1 MRLGVETIQNII
13 PAFKHLDMHFL
24 GALQNLTPISE
35 NGIFFMKLLIANR
48 GEIAVRIMRAAAE
61 TGIEAVA
68 VYSED
73 DAASLH
79 IKRATEAHPLSGR
92 GAASYLD
99 IEQILDIAKG
109 QNCDAIHPGYGFL
122 SENPEF
128 AKRCEEEGITFVGPR
143 VETLAILGEKARA
156 LSLAK
161 EIGIP
166 VLPGMPGPV
175 SKDQAKEFLISL
187 GKDGAMMIKASA
199 GGGGRGM
206 RPVFSVDEVEEAYT
220 RCRSEAKQAFGNDEL
235 YVEALMKE
243 ARHIEVQIVGDG
255 TGEVV
260 HLYERECTLQRRHQ
274 KLLEIAPCPG
284 LSQVLREKIT
294 ADAVKMAGA
303 LRYRNVGTFEFLVA
317 ADAAKDDAAYA
328 FIEANARLQVEHTVT
343 EEVTDM
349 DIVKIQLQLAA
360 GKTLADIG
368 LLQSTIAPP
377 RGFAIQARVNMETMG
392 KDGMS
397 RPAGGVLS
405 IFEVPTGRGIRTD
418 TCGFAGFRSN
428 PNFDSLLAKV
438 ICHSSSSDFRDAVNR
453 TYRALCEFKI
463 EGVSTNIPFLQNLL
477 QHEDFKSNRVTTDFV
492 QDHIEELVGTQ
503 DAEHQKLFF
512 GQPEKKARA
521 GAVVDAND
529 PLAVLSFGKSDT
541 TMDMPATV
549 DTELRTPQTYDME
562 GLDDTVVVKSV
573 MQGTIVS
580 VDVGEGDLVN
590 EGQQLLVMNSM
601 KMEHV
606 IRATAAGLIVRL
618 GIEPGDTVFEDH
630 PLVYIQEQD
639 VDVLQEGEQAEFD
652 PAYIRPDLAELLD
665 RKAVTRD
672 TARPG
677 KVEKRAQRGQRTA
690 LINIADICDPDTYL
704 EYGSLAIAAQRQRR
718 TIEDL
723 VQNTPADGLIAGIGS
738 VNGDLFEPEKSRCAI
753 LSYDYMVLAGT
764 QGMQNHKKK
773 DRLFELAEKWRL
785 PLVFFTEGGGGRPGD
800 TDQLGVS
807 GLDCMA
813 FHLFGRLSGLVPLVG
828 INSGRCFAGNAAIL
842 GCCDVVIA
850 TENSSIGMGGPAMI
864 EGGGLGVFHPEAVGP
879 MKIQV
884 PNGVVDIAVKDE
896 AEAVAAA
903 KKYLSY
909 FQGPV
914 KDWECADQNMLR
926 HIIPENRLRIYDT
939 RAVIETLADK
949 DSVLELR
956 RYWGLGMV
964 TAFARIEGRPV
975 GIIAN
980 NPVHLAGAID
990 SPAADK
996 AARFMQLC
1004 DAYDIPI
1011 LFLCDTPGIMVG
1023 PEVEKTALV
1032 RHCCRMFVTGA
1043 SITVP
1048 YFTIILRK
1056 SYGLG
1061 AQAMGGGS
1069 HKAPLFVV
1077 SWPTGEFGGMG
1088 LEGAVKL
1095 GYRKELAAI
1104 EDPEERKALYE
1115 QMVARAYEHGKAI
1128 SAASYFEI
1136 DDVIDPALS
1145 RHWITR
1151 ALLSV
1156 PKPPAREG
1164 KKRPCVDTW

>member
-1 MRLGVETIQNII
+1 
-13 PAFKHLDMHFL
+13 
-24 GALQNLTPISE
+24 
-35 NGIFFMKLLIANR
+35 MKLLIANR
-48 GEIAVRIMRAAAE
+48 GEIAVRIIRAAAE
-61 TGIEAVA
+61 SGIGTVA

-73 DAASLH
+73 DTHSLH
-79 IKRATEAHPLSGR
+79 TKRADQAHPLSGI
-92 GAASYLD
+92 GAGAYLD
-99 IEQILDIAKG
+99 MKQIVNIAKNQG
-109 QNCDAIHPGYGFL
+109 CDAIHPGYGFL
-122 SENPEF
+122 SENPDF
-128 AKRCEEEGITFVGPR
+128 ARRCEEEGILFVGPR
-143 VETLAILGEKARA
+143 VETLEIFGNKAKALTLAEKN
-156 LSLAK
+156 
-161 EIGIP
+161 GVP
-166 VLPGMPGPV
+166 VLPGMEGPITV
-175 SKDQAKEFLISL
+175 EQARDFLNSL
-187 GKDGAMMIKASA
+187 GTDGAMMIKASA

-206 RPVFSVDEVEEAYT
+206 RPVFSPDDVNKAFS
-220 RCRSEAKQAFGNDEL
+220 RCQSEAKQAFGNGDL
-235 YVEALMKE
+235 YVEALMKQ
-243 ARHIEVQIVGDG
+243 ARHIEVQIAGDG
-255 TGEVV
+255 TGDVV
-260 HLYERECTLQRRHQ
+260 HLYERECTIQRQHQ
-274 KLLEIAPCPG
+274 KVIEIAPCPG
-284 LSQVLREKIT
+284 LSPVLREKIL
-294 ADAVKMAGA
+294 ADAVRLAKAVQ
-303 LRYRNVGTFEFLVA
+303 YRNLGTFEFLVK
-317 ADAAKDDAAYA
+317 ADAMKDDAAYA
-328 FIEANARLQVEHTVT
+328 FIEANARLQVEHTIT
-343 EEVTDM
+343 EEIM
-349 DIVKIQLQLAA
+349 DVDLVKMQLQLAA
-360 GKTLADIG
+360 GKTLQDLG
-368 LLQSTIAPP
+368 LSQDSVPLP
-377 RGFAIQARVNMETMG
+377 RGFAIQARINMETMG
-392 KDGMS
+392 KDGIS

-405 IFEVPTGRGIRTD
+405 AFEAPSGRGIRTD
-418 TCGFAGFRSN
+418 ACGYAGFKSN

-438 ICHSSSSDFRDAVNR
+438 IGHCRTSDFTEVVNR
-453 TYRALCEFKI
+453 THRALCEFRI
-463 EGVSTNIPFLQNLL
+463 EGISTNIGFLQNLL
-477 QHEDFKSNRVTTDFV
+477 LHEDFKSNRITTHFV
-492 QDHIEELVGTQ
+492 QDHIEELVATSGE
-503 DAEHQKLFF
+503 AHQSLSFKET
-512 GQPEKKARA
+512 EKRAHA

-529 PLAVLSFGKSDT
+529 PLAVLSFGKTKDH
-541 TMDMPATV
+541 DAVMPAEADSQIQV
-549 DTELRTPQTYDME
+549 PKTYDME
-562 GLDDTVVVKSV
+562 GLDDTVIVKSM

-580 VDVGEGDLVN
+580 MDVSEGDMVS
-590 EGQQLLVMNSM
+590 EGQPILVMNSM

-606 IRATAAGLIVRL
+606 IRATAGGIVVRL
-618 GIEPGDTVFEDH
+618 GVEPGDTVFEDH
-630 PLVYIQEQD
+630 PLVFIQEQD
-639 VDVLQEGEQAEFD
+639 VDVAEHGGQAEVD
-652 PAYIRPDLAELLD
+652 PDYIRPDLAELLE

-672 TARPG
+672 DARPE
-677 KVEKRAQRGQRTA
+677 KVEKRAKRGQRTA
-690 LINIADICDPDTYL
+690 LKNISDLCDPGTYL

-738 VNGDLFEPEKSRCAI
+738 VNGHLFEPEKSRCI
-753 LSYDYMVLAGT
+753 LMSYDYMVLAGT

-773 DRLFELAEKWRL
+773 DRMFELAEKWRL

-800 TDQLGVS
+800 TDALGVS

-813 FHLFGRLSGLVPLVG
+813 FHLFGGLSGLVPLVG
-828 INSGRCFAGNAAIL
+828 INSGRCFAGNACIL

-864 EGGGLGVFHPEAVGP
+864 EGGGLGVFHPDAVGP
-879 MKIQV
+879 MKVQV

-896 AEAVAAA
+896 EEAVAAA

-914 KDWECADQNMLR
+914 KNWECADQNLLR

-975 GIIAN
+975 GIVAN

-1004 DAYDIPI
+1004 DAFDIPI

-1043 SITVP
+1043 SLTVP

-1095 GYRKELAAI
+1095 GYRKELAAL
-1104 EDPEERKALYE
+1104 EDPEERKTLYE

-1136 DDVIDPALS
+1136 DDVIDPATS
-1145 RHWITR
+1145 RHWITQ

-1156 PKPPAREG
+1156 PTPPVREG
-1164 KKRPCVDTW
+1164 KKRACVDTW